1 MTDDL
6 KKMVDQ
12 AVDLGKVREQLDG
25 VAEQAA
31 ADRAIAEQRQREY
44 DRTRAWHR
52 AMRRAFKGIY
62 PTACASR
69 TSRAT
74 RGSTAMSLTCSS
86 STTA

>member
-62 PTACASR
+62 SDRLRLQNLARYQREHGDEA
-69 TSRAT
+69 
-74 RGSTAMSLTCSS
+74 
-86 STTA
+86 

>member
-62 PTACASR
+62 SDRLRLQNLARYQREHGDES
-69 TSRAT
+69 
-74 RGSTAMSLTCSS
+74 
-86 STTA
+86 

>member
-44 DRTRAWHR
+44 DRARAWHK

-62 PTACASR
+62 PDRLRLQNLAR
-69 TSRAT
+69 YNQEH
-74 RGSTAMSLTCSS
+74 GDD
-86 STTA
+86 